1 MIPEMEAA
9 YVGGLLVG
17 AYGLAP
23 QAELRIENGWLAD
36 VVDAVGLVAE
46 WSRTFPVDVRDVAAT
61 LVAVHAHAAPARALR
76 DLMEQWD
83 RSDTRARQL
92 LPVVLLAGELAVAVG
107 EQAAA
112 ENAIHDAL
120 SRRDASK
127 ARADALVQL
136 LRQAA

>member
-1 MIPEMEAA
+1 MAEMEAA

-23 QAELRIENGWLAD
+23 MGDVQIENGWLAD

-46 WSRTFPVDVRDVAAT
+46 WSRVFPVDVRDVAAT
-61 LVAVHAHAAPARALR
+61 LVVVHGHAAPARPLR

-83 RSDTRARQL
+83 RSDTRAREL
-92 LPVVLLAGELAVAVG
+92 LPVVLLAGELAAAVN

-112 ENAIHDAL
+112 EDAL
-120 SRRDASK
+120 YDAISRRDASK
-127 ARADALVQL
+127 ARADALVHL

>member
-1 MIPEMEAA
+1 MEAA

-17 AYGLAP
+17 AYGLAS

-46 WSRTFPVDVRDVAAT
+46 WSRTFPVDVCDVAAT
-61 LVAVHAHAAPARALR
+61 LVAVHGHAEPERPLR

-83 RSDTRARQL
+83 RSDTRAREL
-92 LPVVLLAGELAVAVG
+92 LPVVLLAGELAAAVN

-112 ENAIHDAL
+112 EDAL
-120 SRRDASK
+120 HAALSWRDASREK
-127 ARADALVQL
+127 ADALVLL

>member
-1 MIPEMEAA
+1 MEAA

-46 WSRTFPVDVRDVAAT
+46 WSRAFPVDVCDVAAT
-61 LVAVHAHAAPARALR
+61 LVAVHGHGGPERALR

-83 RSDTRARQL
+83 RSDTRAREL
-92 LPVVLLAGELAVAVG
+92 LPVVLIAGELAAAVN
-107 EQAAA
+107 EQASA
-112 ENAIHDAL
+112 EDALHDAL

-127 ARADALVQL
+127 AKADALVLL